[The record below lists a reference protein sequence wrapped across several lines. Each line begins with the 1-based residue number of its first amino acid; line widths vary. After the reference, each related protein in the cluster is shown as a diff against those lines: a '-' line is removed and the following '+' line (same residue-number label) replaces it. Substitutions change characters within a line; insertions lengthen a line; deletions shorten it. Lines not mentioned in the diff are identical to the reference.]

1 MGMTIEVPKVSDTAK
16 LSAKD
21 AAEALGVAKRT
32 VLNYITTGQLRA
44 TLNKKNQYRISGRDL
59 IRFWNQ
65 F

>member
-1 MGMTIEVPKVSDTAK
+1 MSMTIEQPQVSATAK

-21 AAEALGVAKRT
+21 AAQVLGVAKRT

-44 TLNKKNQYRISGRDL
+44 TINKKNEYRISGRDL

-65 F
+65 Y

>member
-1 MGMTIEVPKVSDTAK
+1 MTIEQPQVSATAK

-21 AAEALGVAKRT
+21 AAEKLGIAKRT

-44 TLNKKNQYRISGRDL
+44 SLNKKNQYRISGKDL
-59 IRFWNQ
+59 IKFWSQ